1 LMFKMDLAIEVKQ
14 CLSQKKPVHTF
25 TATLCS

>member
-1 LMFKMDLAIEVKQ
+1 MFKLDPAIEVKK

-25 TATLCS
+25 TATLCG